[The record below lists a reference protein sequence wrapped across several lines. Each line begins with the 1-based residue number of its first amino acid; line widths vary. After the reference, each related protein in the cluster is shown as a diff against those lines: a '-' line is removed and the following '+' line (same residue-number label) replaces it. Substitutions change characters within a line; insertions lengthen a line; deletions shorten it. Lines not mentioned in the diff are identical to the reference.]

1 MIADYAIDIAQLLKK
16 PYHSNNPHQLSYSLL
31 GDFHECERK
40 FQLNRLLQ
48 NPSIHGKEDMPW
60 HIRGTAYGAGIQAYI
75 LTGDLDLAKFITW
88 LAYSPEL
95 EDLDRVPTISQART
109 INNIDLSKD
118 KLDAIRARYEIAIFN
133 GKPAI
138 ELSFKINIDNKWF
151 YTGLIDIVL
160 FDKELKIYVVLEV
173 KTTLYK
179 IADLRPLYQNSAQAL
194 GYSIVLDKIVGAE
207 QNQFGTLYF
216 VCRDKNNKD
225 FIPDIELFPF
235 NKTIIDRLK
244 WFYTLGM
251 DVERLNKMNEMG
263 IFPMRGHSCL
273 KFGKV
278 CTHFG
283 FCSTSA
289 GDIQMADQK
298 DKQKYDFEFNLQDI
312 IDDHLRR
319 IPK

>member
-1 MIADYAIDIAQLLKK
+1 MNYQIDIAQLLKK
-16 PYHSNNPHQLSYSLL
+16 PYHSDNPHQLSYSLSTDL
-31 GDFHECERK
+31 YECERK
-40 FQLNRLLQ
+40 FEENRLLL
-48 NPSIHGKEDMPW
+48 NPSIHGKEEMPW
-60 HIRGTAYGAGIQAYI
+60 HVRGTAYQAGVQTYL
-75 LTGDLDLAKFITW
+75 LTGDIDLAKFITW
-88 LAYSPEL
+88 LAYYPEA
-95 EDLDRVPTISQART
+95 EDLDRVPTISQGRA
-109 INNIDLSKD
+109 INNIDLSKEA
-118 KLDAIRARYEIAIFN
+118 LDRIRSRYEIAIFN
-133 GKPAI
+133 EKPAI
-138 ELSFKINIDNKWF
+138 ELSFKINIDGKWF
-151 YTGLIDIVL
+151 YTGHIDIVL

-194 GYSIVLDKIVGAE
+194 GYSIILDKIVGAD

-216 VCRDKNNKD
+216 VCRDLNNKD
-225 FIPDIELFPF
+225 FVPTIEVFPF

-251 DVERLNKMNEMG
+251 DIERLDKMSKLG

-283 FCSTSA
+283 FCTTTA
-289 GDIQMADQK
+289 GDIKKPDQE
-298 DKQKYDFEFNLQDI
+298 DKQVYDFEFNLQDI

-319 IPK
+319 LPK